1 VSPVDPR
8 VSIGI
13 PVYNGADTLA
23 AALDSLLA
31 QTFADF
37 EVIIADNASTDG
49 TPAICQDYAARDP
62 RIHYHRNAENLGA
75 AGNFNRVLE
84 LARGAYFKWFAHD
97 DLLAPQYL
105 ERCLRAFDESDESF
119 VLVHPGR
126 RVMAHD
132 GTLLERDPY
141 LISGRAEDESSYDD
155 LSFPRL
161 MTVCGSRCPIFVFG
175 LMRTEVVRRTR
186 GMGNYIAADLVFVAE
201 MRLRGRFRAVAGD
214 LFFQRLH
221 APTPDV
227 LARTRH
233 GGDVAW
239 FDPRRRRRWVFPE
252 TRLLGEMSRAIRGAP
267 IPLLDKLRDHVALG
281 LHVRTRAHRWCVLAG
296 RRWRGRGWR
305 LWSGLSRGLIRAEGV
320 TTLPLRMW
328 IFASGLRG
336 RDGRRCRLAWSGPWG
351 RAHPALLTFAAGKL
365 AERDDPRAAEILV
378 DWLLG
383 PFPVRQ
389 EVAARALATRS
400 ATHAGA
406 VADGL
411 RARGITA
418 DRLVERI
425 AEWADAEATSAWR
438 DALADALPAATNNHA
453 TTRATVARVA
463 G

>member
-132 GTLLERDPY
+132 GTLLDRDPY

-239 FDPRRRRRWVFPE
+239 FDPRRRRRWVFSGDAAAGGDEPSDP
-252 TRLLGEMSRAIRGAP
+252 RRADSPAGQVARSRRAGAARP
-267 IPLLDKLRDHVALG
+267 HPGPPL
-281 LHVRTRAHRWCVLAG
+281 VRIGWATLAG
-296 RRWRGRGWR
+296 
-305 LWSGLSRGLIRAEGV
+305 A
-320 TTLPLRMW
+320 
-328 IFASGLRG
+328 
-336 RDGRRCRLAWSGPWG
+336 RLATVVGPV
-351 RAHPALLTFAAGKL
+351 AG
-365 AERDDPRAAEILV
+365 ADPR
-378 DWLLG
+378 
-383 PFPVRQ
+383 
-389 EVAARALATRS
+389 
-400 ATHAGA
+400 
-406 VADGL
+406 
-411 RARGITA
+411 
-418 DRLVERI
+418 
-425 AEWADAEATSAWR
+425 
-438 DALADALPAATNNHA
+438 
-453 TTRATVARVA
+453 
-463 G
+463 